1 MSTRRSMS
9 ALRSRSAEGSVRGTA
24 ADSEANAETVAEE
37 DIKLSHGAIDFKKI
51 MKFYFEIGIKTQK

>member
-24 ADSEANAETVAEE
+24 ADSEANAETVAE

-51 MKFYFEIGIKTQK
+51 MKFYFKIGIKTQK